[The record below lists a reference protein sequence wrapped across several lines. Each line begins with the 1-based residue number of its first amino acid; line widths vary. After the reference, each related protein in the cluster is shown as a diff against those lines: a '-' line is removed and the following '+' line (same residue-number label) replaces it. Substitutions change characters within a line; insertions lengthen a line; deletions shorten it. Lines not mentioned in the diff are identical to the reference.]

1 MNIAFYNT
9 TSAPN
14 VVNKD
19 LGNAVISFTDARPTR
34 DCNILAPVLIM
45 TYYQAIASANYVY
58 ISDFGRYYFIKSI
71 TLLSGGRCAVS
82 CAVDV
87 LYTYREQIRSC
98 KAMILRS
105 ESIGAPTMFT
115 DNKFPIVSGK
125 KEAVHITIDSEN
137 NVFTSTPTLS
147 YLLGVLNRKEGTN
160 NGN

>member
-1 MNIAFYNT
+1 MAILQEL
-9 TSAPN
+9 
-14 VVNKD
+14 D
-19 LGNAVISFTDARPTR
+19 LKLFLYYKIYYHNALYPLHPKFHE
-34 DCNILAPVLIM
+34 NILSLHQHFGSLFEFPRM
-45 TYYQAIASANYVY
+45 NVY

-71 TLLSGGRCAVS
+71 TLLSGGRCAIS

-87 LYTYREQIRSC
+87 LYTYREYITTC

-105 ESIGAPTMFT
+105 ESVGAPTMFT

-125 KEAVHITIDSEN
+125 KEAVHITIDDNN

-147 YLLGVLNRKEGTN
+147 YLLGVLNRKDGAN